1 MHLLS
6 RYLYFALHTYFRF
19 KVSHLYSDGDWCE
32 LADKKRTVEVKL
44 KCKKSDSPSAV
55 GLYLLE
61 PKTCE

>member
-1 MHLLS
+1 MLLQS
-6 RYLYFALHTYFRF
+6 RYLYISLVFLFQ
-19 KVSHLYSDGDWCE
+19 VSHLYSDGDWCE